1 MSEYVT
7 LSINVNAR
15 NLLKNKQFVFVVVL
29 CMNGSKGDR
38 NLSLRVLDNK
48 TSSIISFGCLKT
60 ISW

>member
-1 MSEYVT
+1 MSGYVT

-48 TSSIISFGCLKT
+48 TSSILYFFWMLKDN
-60 ISW
+60 

>member
-1 MSEYVT
+1 MSGYVT

-29 CMNGSKGDR
+29 CMNGSKGDG

-48 TSSIISFGCLKT
+48 TSSILYFFWMLKDN
-60 ISW
+60 

>member
-15 NLLKNKQFVFVVVL
+15 NLLKNKQFMFVVVL

-48 TSSIISFGCLKT
+48 TSSILYFFWMLKDN
-60 ISW
+60 

>member
-48 TSSIISFGCLKT
+48 TSSILYFFWMLKDN
-60 ISW
+60 